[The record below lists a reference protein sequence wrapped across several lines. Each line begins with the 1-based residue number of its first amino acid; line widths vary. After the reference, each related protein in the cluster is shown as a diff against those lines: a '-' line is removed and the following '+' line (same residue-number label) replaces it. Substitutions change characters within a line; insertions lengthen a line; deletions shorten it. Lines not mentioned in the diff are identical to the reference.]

1 MNIYHISQSVNR
13 GYDTYDSAVV
23 TAESEEDARQM
34 YPGGEKS
41 IYDFNDWCK
50 PNDVEVE
57 LVGTITINESK
68 VICASFNTE

>member
-1 MNIYHISQSVNR
+1 V
-13 GYDTYDSAVV
+13 
-23 TAESEEDARQM
+23 

>member
-34 YPGGEKS
+34 YPGVS
-41 IYDFNDWCK
+41 WR
-50 PNDVEVE
+50 
-57 LVGTITINESK
+57 
-68 VICASFNTE
+68 